1 MKEAARV
8 ALAALDRALKS
19 ARIEAV
25 WVSCL
30 LLWLLGFL
38 LDILTP
44 PSIRLVLAYL
54 PSVALATWY
63 VGTGAGCIFAAASV
77 AARIVDQCLAPQ
89 EFSLVNDAI
98 DALLLGAVLTAFIPM
113 LRSTRGHLIALD
125 AQSRQLRAALL
136 SADAANQAKRSFLVN
151 ISHEIRTPLHAIT
164 GLAHLVRSQPLS
176 AQQSDWIGRL
186 DVASQHLADIIEG
199 ILDISAIDAGKL
211 ELREG
216 PIDIARVIGDVS
228 FMLQEKARTNR
239 VALHSSVAVLPEGM
253 VGDAIRIRQA
263 LLNLVTNAVKFTE
276 DGDVRI
282 QVAIEAQD
290 HAWIR
295 LRLNVVDT
303 GCGVSPEAQ
312 GRLFNAFEM
321 GDAALSRRSGGT
333 GLGLAITRLL
343 ATSMGGTTGV
353 RSTVGQGS
361 DFWFTVQLK
370 ISDVPPDSRHE
381 FEDLGALKQRV
392 EALHAN
398 RRVLVVDDDPVNRE
412 IACHLL
418 QLAGLS
424 VDEASGGVS
433 AVELASVNRYD
444 LVLMD
449 IQMADMDGFEATRQ
463 IRKTSQGLKTPI
475 VAMTANAFGA
485 GQEPYSESGIDEALV
500 KPVRPQ
506 ALYRCVLKWLP
517 T

>member
-1 MKEAARV
+1 MQTAARV
-8 ALAALDRALKS
+8 GLVALDRALTT
-19 ARIEAV
+19 ARAEAL
-25 WVSCL
+25 WLSCL
-30 LLWLLGFL
+30 LLWTVGFL
-38 LDILTP
+38 LDIVTP
-44 PSIRLVLAYL
+44 PNIRLVLAYL

-63 VGTGAGCIFAAASV
+63 IGPVAGSLFACASV
-77 AARIVDQCLAPQ
+77 AARVVDQFLSPQ
-89 EFSLVNDAI
+89 DFSVVNEIA
-98 DALLLGAVLTAFIPM
+98 DALLLAGVLMAFIPL

-164 GLAHLVRSQPLS
+164 GLAHLVKSQPLS
-176 AQQSDWIGRL
+176 TQQSEWIGRL
-186 DVASQHLADIIEG
+186 DVASQHLVDLIEG

-216 PIDIARVIGDVS
+216 PIGIAKIIGDVT
-228 FMLQEKARTNR
+228 FMVQEKAQINR
-239 VALHSSVAVLPEGM
+239 VALRVSVPVLPDGI

-276 DGDVRI
+276 DGDVHVQVRI
-282 QVAIEAQD
+282 EEQD

-295 LRLNVVDT
+295 LRFDVVDT
-303 GCGVSPEAQ
+303 GCGVSSEAQ
-312 GRLFNAFEM
+312 ARLFNAFEM

-343 ATSMGGTTGV
+343 AENMGGTTGV
-353 RSTVGQGS
+353 LSTVGQGS
-361 DFWFTVQLK
+361 DFWFTVRLK
-370 ISDVPPDSRHE
+370 VSDVPPDSRFE
-381 FEDLGALKQRV
+381 FEDPGSLKQRV
-392 EALHAN
+392 SALHAN

-418 QLAGLS
+418 ELAGLS
-424 VDEASGGVS
+424 VDAASGGTA
-433 AVELASVNRYD
+433 AVEMASVTRYD

-463 IRKTSQGLKTPI
+463 IRKTNLGLKTPI

-485 GQEPYSESGIDEALV
+485 GRDPYAESGIDEALV

>member
-19 ARIEAV
+19 ARSEAV
-25 WVSCL
+25 WVACL

-38 LDILTP
+38 LDVVTP
-44 PSIRLVLAYL
+44 PNIRLVLAYL

-63 VGTGAGCIFAAASV
+63 LSVGAGAVFAAASV
-77 AARIVDQCLAPQ
+77 AARIVDQFLAQ
-89 EFSLVNDAI
+89 QLDVVNDAI

-113 LRSTRGHLIALD
+113 LRSTRGHLAALA
-125 AQSRQLRAALL
+125 AQSHQLRAALL

-164 GLAHLVRSQPLS
+164 GLTHLVKSQPLS
-176 AQQSDWIGRL
+176 TQQSDWIGRL

-216 PIDIARVIGDVS
+216 PIDIARVIGDVM
-228 FMLQEKARTNR
+228 FMVQEKAQINR
-239 VALHSSVAVLPEGM
+239 VTLRSTVAVLPQGI

-263 LLNLVTNAVKFTE
+263 LLNLVTNGVKFTQ
-276 DGDVRI
+276 DGEVHIHVD
-282 QVAIEAQD
+282 IEAQEHD
-290 HAWIR
+290 WIR
-295 LRLNVVDT
+295 LRLGVADT
-303 GCGVSPEAQ
+303 GCGVSPEVQA
-312 GRLFNAFEM
+312 RLFNAFEM

-343 ATSMGGTTGV
+343 AENMGGTTGV
-353 RSTVGQGS
+353 RSAVGQGS
-361 DFWFTVQLK
+361 DFWFTVRLA
-370 ISDVPPDSRHE
+370 ISDVPPDSRFE

-392 EALHAN
+392 AALHAN

-424 VDEASGGVS
+424 VDAASGGTS
-433 AVELASVNRYD
+433 AVELASVTRYD

-463 IRKTSQGLKTPI
+463 IRKTRLGLNMPI
-475 VAMTANAFGA
+475 VAMTATALGG
-485 GQEPYSESGIDEALV
+485 GQAPYSESGIDEALI